1 MAVQVNSIRVGNY
14 LRLCN
19 SKSTEVKLDGIAP
32 DGKEYVCAY
41 NGLSTPASSLEGIN
55 LNSDLLYCCGF
66 MELAD
71 NDFVI
76 PTLPQVVFRLKSNSV
91 GIIVNDVEIK
101 NVYFL
106 HELQNIVFVLSG
118 KELTFTKE

>member
-14 LRLCN
+14 LRFCN

-32 DGKEYVCAY
+32 VGKDYMCAY
-41 NGLSTPASSLEGIN
+41 NGASTPASTLEGIN

-66 MELAD
+66 LELAD

-76 PTLPQVVFRLKSNSV
+76 PALPQVVFRLKSNSV
-91 GIIVNDVEIK
+91 GVIVNDVEIK
-101 NVYFL
+101 TVYFL

-118 KELTFTKE
+118 SELILIKE